1 VLTAFTLGLLN
12 QRAWMRA
19 NFPAARSL
27 LAIDILVHAAHSTLR
42 KHPTSMKDLLN
53 AIPFSEVGIRKQV
66 TRLVKEGWLR
76 IDRSSADKRIRILVA
91 EDKLLAV
98 LQRYSAQC
106 ALINSAA

>member
-1 VLTAFTLGLLN
+1 
-12 QRAWMRA
+12 MRA

-27 LAIDILVHAAHSTLR
+27 LSIDILVHTADNTLR
-42 KHPTSMKDLLN
+42 NNPTSMKDLL
-53 AIPFSEVGIRKQV
+53 ASIPFSEVGIRKQV

-76 IDRSSADKRIRILVA
+76 IDHSSADKRIRILVA

>member
-1 VLTAFTLGLLN
+1 MLSAFTLGLLK

-27 LAIDILVHAAHSTLR
+27 LAIDILVHTADNTLR
-42 KHPTSMKDLLN
+42 KHPTSMKDLLG

-76 IDRSSADKRIRILVA
+76 IDHSSADKRIRILVA
-91 EDKLLAV
+91 EEKLLAM
-98 LQRYSAQC
+98 LQKYEVQC
-106 ALINSAA
+106 ALIEAAD